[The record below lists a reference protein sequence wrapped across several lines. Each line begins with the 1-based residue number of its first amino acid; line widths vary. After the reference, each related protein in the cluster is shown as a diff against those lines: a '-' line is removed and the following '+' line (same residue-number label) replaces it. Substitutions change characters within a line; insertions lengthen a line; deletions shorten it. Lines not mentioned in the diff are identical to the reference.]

1 MTIRNINGIDVDV
14 QKKDIKNMH
23 IHIKDGPSVIVT
35 VPRRC
40 TDAKV
45 DDLVMKKFDWIT
57 KTMERKCMTAQHLI
71 DGQMLEL
78 IGRQYTLEIVPSERA
93 NITIKD
99 DRITI
104 RRPEG
109 IDDEMI
115 LREIHRESLKR
126 VVPDIVANMFL
137 FTGLSC
143 SSWQIRYMTSR
154 WGTCNTRTKKIW
166 LSTNLA
172 KRPME
177 CIEYVVLHELVH
189 TVVPNHGPDFKAL
202 MDEHMPDWRERRRL
216 LNS

>member
-14 QKKDIKNMH
+14 QRKDIKNMH
-23 IHIKDGPSVIVT
+23 IHIKDGPTVIVT

-45 DDLVMKKFDWIT
+45 DDLVIKKFDWIT
-57 KTMERKCMTAQHLI
+57 KTMELKCMSTQHLI
-71 DGQMLEL
+71 DGQTLEL
-78 IGRQYTLEIVPSERA
+78 IGRQYILEIIPSKRA
-93 NITIKD
+93 SITIND

-109 IDDEMI
+109 IDDEII

>member
-14 QKKDIKNMH
+14 QRKDIKNMH
-23 IHIKDGPSVIVT
+23 IHIKDGPTVIVT

-45 DDLVMKKFDWIT
+45 DDLVIKKFDWIT
-57 KTMERKCMTAQHLI
+57 KTMELKCMTAQHLI
-71 DGQMLEL
+71 DGQTLEL

-109 IDDEMI
+109 IDDEVI

-189 TVVPNHGPDFKAL
+189 TAVPNHGPDFKAL